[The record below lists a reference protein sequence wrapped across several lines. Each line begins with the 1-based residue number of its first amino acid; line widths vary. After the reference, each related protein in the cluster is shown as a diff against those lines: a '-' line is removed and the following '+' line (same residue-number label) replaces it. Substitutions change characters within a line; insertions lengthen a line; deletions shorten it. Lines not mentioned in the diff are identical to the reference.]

1 MSVLNELLEYQKVDA
16 QLRKIEQEVAASEE
30 QKKYAQANKFM
41 KSAPERFEAQDRRAA
56 ELAALREDLIRR
68 AEDISKQIAEYSEL
82 EEMVEEGGDVSFYK
96 KNAQALLDRL
106 RGLRSE
112 MQKLN
117 ADIASTVE
125 EYDRFKK
132 QGAAMQKQ
140 YKEYKAKRDELVN
153 THKDEVNSLRARL
166 AEIAKKIPE
175 DTLAKY
181 QQKRKE
187 NIFPIIAPLNGNMCV
202 CGMDFPL
209 ALQERLAGGNVVEC
223 EHCRRFVYKK

>member
-1 MSVLNELLEYQKVDA
+1 
-16 QLRKIEQEVAASEE
+16 
-30 QKKYAQANKFM
+30 M

-68 AEDISKQIAEYSEL
+68 AEDITRQIAEYSEL
-82 EEMVEEGGDVSFYK
+82 DEMVEEGGDVSFYK

-106 RGLRSE
+106 RALKGE

-117 ADIASTVE
+117 SDIAATVE
-125 EYDRFKK
+125 EYERFKK

-140 YKEYKAKRDELVN
+140 YKEYKVRRDELVASRKEEAN
-153 THKDEVNSLRARL
+153 ALQARL
-166 AEIAKKIPE
+166 KEIAARIPPETLKKY
-175 DTLAKY
+175 L
-181 QQKRKE
+181 QKRKE
-187 NIFPIIAPLNGNMCV
+187 NIFPIVVPLNGSMCV

-209 ALQERLAGGNVVEC
+209 ALRDRLAGGNVVEC

>member
-16 QLRKIEQEVAASEE
+16 QMRRIEQEVAASDE
-30 QKKYAQANKFM
+30 QKKFAQANKFM

-56 ELAALREDLIRR
+56 ELAALREDLVRR
-68 AEDISKQIAEYSEL
+68 AGDISKQIAEYSEL
-82 EEMVEEGGDVSFYK
+82 DEMVEEGGDVSFYK
-96 KNAQALLDRL
+96 KNAQTLLDRL
-106 RGLRSE
+106 RALKGE

-117 ADIASTVE
+117 ADIAATVE
-125 EYDRFKK
+125 EYERFKK

-153 THKDEVNSLRARL
+153 NRKDEVNRL
-166 AEIAKKIPE
+166 KAQLKSIAEKIPAE
-175 DTLAKY
+175 TLAKY

-187 NIFPIIAPLNGNMCV
+187 NIFPIVVPLNGNMCV
-202 CGMDFPL
+202 CGMDFPI

>member
-1 MSVLNELLEYQKVDA
+1 MRSCA
-16 QLRKIEQEVAASEE
+16 KIEQEVAASEE

>member
-16 QLRKIEQEVAASEE
+16 QLRKIEQEGAASEE

-82 EEMVEEGGDVSFYK
+82 DEMVEEGGDVSFYK

>member
-16 QLRKIEQEVAASEE
+16 KLRKIEQDVASSEE

-56 ELAALREDLIRR
+56 ELAALRDGLIRR
-68 AEDISKQIAEYSEL
+68 AEDITRQIAEYSEL
-82 EEMVEEGGDVSFYK
+82 DEMVEEGGDVSFYK

-106 RGLRSE
+106 RALKGE

-117 ADIASTVE
+117 SDIAATVE
-125 EYDRFKK
+125 EYERFKK
-132 QGAAMQKQ
+132 QGVLMQKQ
-140 YKEYKAKRDELVN
+140 YKEYKAKRDELVGA
-153 THKDEVNSLRARL
+153 HKQEVSALRERL
-166 AEIAKKIPE
+166 AEIGKKIPA
-175 DTLAKY
+175 DILAKY

-187 NIFPIIAPLNGNMCV
+187 NIFPILAPLTGNMCV

-223 EHCRRFVYKK
+223 EHCRRFVYKQ

>member
-16 QLRKIEQEVAASEE
+16 KLRKIEQDVASSEE

-56 ELAALREDLIRR
+56 ELAALRDDLIRR
-68 AEDISKQIAEYSEL
+68 AEDITRQIAEYSEL
-82 EEMVEEGGDVSFYK
+82 DEMVEEGGDVSFYK

-106 RGLRSE
+106 RALKGE

-117 ADIASTVE
+117 SDIAATVE
-125 EYDRFKK
+125 EYERFKK
-132 QGAAMQKQ
+132 QGVLMQKQ
-140 YKEYKAKRDELVN
+140 YKEYKAKRDEPVSA
-153 THKDEVNSLRARL
+153 HKQEVSALRERL
-166 AEIAKKIPE
+166 AEIGKKIPA
-175 DTLAKY
+175 DILAKY
-181 QQKRKE
+181 QQKRRE
-187 NIFPIIAPLNGNMCV
+187 NIFPILAPLTGNMCV

-223 EHCRRFVYKK
+223 EHCRRFVYKQ

>member
-16 QLRKIEQEVAASEE
+16 KLRKIEQDVASSEE

-56 ELAALREDLIRR
+56 ELAALRDDLIRR
-68 AEDISKQIAEYSEL
+68 AEDITRQIAEYSEL
-82 EEMVEEGGDVSFYK
+82 DEMVEEGGDVSFYK

-106 RGLRSE
+106 RALKGE

-117 ADIASTVE
+117 SDIAATVE
-125 EYDRFKK
+125 EYERFKK
-132 QGAAMQKQ
+132 QGVLMQKQ
-140 YKEYKAKRDELVN
+140 YKEYKAKRDELVGA
-153 THKDEVNSLRARL
+153 HKQEVSALRERL
-166 AEIAKKIPE
+166 AEIGKKIPA
-175 DTLAKY
+175 DILAKY

-187 NIFPIIAPLNGNMCV
+187 NIFPIIAPLTGNMCV

-223 EHCRRFVYKK
+223 EHCRRFVYKQ

>member
-1 MSVLNELLEYQKVDA
+1 
-16 QLRKIEQEVAASEE
+16 
-30 QKKYAQANKFM
+30 
-41 KSAPERFEAQDRRAA
+41 
-56 ELAALREDLIRR
+56 
-68 AEDISKQIAEYSEL
+68 
-82 EEMVEEGGDVSFYK
+82 MVEEGGDVSFYK

>member
-16 QLRKIEQEVAASEE
+16 KLRKIEQDVASSEE

-56 ELAALREDLIRR
+56 ELAALRDGLIRR
-68 AEDISKQIAEYSEL
+68 AEDITRQIAEYSEL
-82 EEMVEEGGDVSFYK
+82 DEMVEEGGDVSFYK

-106 RGLRSE
+106 RALKGE

-117 ADIASTVE
+117 SDIAATVE
-125 EYDRFKK
+125 EYERFKK
-132 QGAAMQKQ
+132 QGVLMQKQ
-140 YKEYKAKRDELVN
+140 YKEYKAKRDELVGA
-153 THKDEVNSLRARL
+153 HKQEVSALRERL
-166 AEIAKKIPE
+166 AEIGKKIPA
-175 DTLAKY
+175 DILAKY

-187 NIFPIIAPLNGNMCV
+187 NIFPIIAPLTGNMCV

-223 EHCRRFVYKK
+223 EHCRRFVYKQ

>member
-1 MSVLNELLEYQKVDA
+1 MSVLSELLEYQNVDA
-16 QLRKIEQEVAASEE
+16 QLRKIEQEVSASEE
-30 QKKYAQANKFM
+30 QKKFAQANKFM
-41 KSAPERFEAQDRRAA
+41 KSAPERFEAQDKRAV
-56 ELAALREDLIRR
+56 ELAALRDDLVRR
-68 AEDISKQIAEYSEL
+68 AEDISRQIAEYSEL
-82 EEMVEEGGDVSFYK
+82 DEMVEEGGDVSFYK

-106 RGLRSE
+106 RALKGE

-117 ADIASTVE
+117 ADIAATVE
-125 EYDRFKK
+125 EYERFKN

-153 THKDEVNSLRARL
+153 ARKDEVNALRTRL
-166 AEIAKKIPE
+166 TEIGKKIPAE
-175 DTLAKY
+175 TLAKY

-187 NIFPIIAPLNGNMCV
+187 NIFPIIAPLNGNMCI

>member
-16 QLRKIEQEVAASEE
+16 QLRKIEQEVAAREK

-82 EEMVEEGGDVSFYK
+82 DEMVEEGGDVSFYK

>member
-16 QLRKIEQEVAASEE
+16 QMRRIEQEVAASDE
-30 QKKYAQANKFM
+30 QKKFAQANKFM

-56 ELAALREDLIRR
+56 ELAALREDLVRR

-82 EEMVEEGGDVSFYK
+82 DEMVEEGGDVSFYK
-96 KNAQALLDRL
+96 KNAQTLLDRL
-106 RGLRSE
+106 RALKGE
-112 MQKLN
+112 IQKLN
-117 ADIASTVE
+117 ADIAATVE
-125 EYDRFKK
+125 EYERFKK

-153 THKDEVNSLRARL
+153 NRKDEVNRL
-166 AEIAKKIPE
+166 KAQLKSIAEKIPAE
-175 DTLAKY
+175 TLAKY

-187 NIFPIIAPLNGNMCV
+187 NIFPIVVPLNGNMCV
-202 CGMDFPL
+202 CGMDFPI

>member
-175 DTLAKY
+175 DILAKY

>member
-153 THKDEVNSLRARL
+153 THKDEVNSLRAHL

>member
-82 EEMVEEGGDVSFYK
+82 DEMVEEGGDVSFYK

-117 ADIASTVE
+117 AEIASTVE

>member
-1 MSVLNELLEYQKVDA
+1 MSILNELLEYQKVDA
-16 QLRKIEQEVAASEE
+16 KLRKIEQDVASSEE

-56 ELAALREDLIRR
+56 ELAALRDGLIRR
-68 AEDISKQIAEYSEL
+68 AEDITRQIAEYSEL
-82 EEMVEEGGDVSFYK
+82 DEMVEEGGDVSFYK

-106 RGLRSE
+106 RALKGE

-117 ADIASTVE
+117 SDIAATVE
-125 EYDRFKK
+125 EYERFKK
-132 QGAAMQKQ
+132 QGVLMQKQ
-140 YKEYKAKRDELVN
+140 YKEYKAKRDELVGA
-153 THKDEVNSLRARL
+153 HKQEVSALRERL
-166 AEIAKKIPE
+166 AEIGKKIPA
-175 DTLAKY
+175 DILAKY

-187 NIFPIIAPLNGNMCV
+187 NIFPILAPLTGNMCV

-223 EHCRRFVYKK
+223 EHCRRFVYKQ

>member
-1 MSVLNELLEYQKVDA
+1 MSVLSELLEYQTVDA
-16 QLRKIEQEVAASEE
+16 QLRKIEQEVSSSEE
-30 QKKYAQANKFM
+30 NKKYAQANKFM

-68 AEDISKQIAEYSEL
+68 AEDITRQIAEYSEL
-82 EEMVEEGGDVSFYK
+82 DEMVEEGGDVSFYK

-106 RGLRSE
+106 RALKGE

-117 ADIASTVE
+117 SDIAATVE
-125 EYDRFKK
+125 EYERFKK

-140 YKEYKAKRDELVN
+140 YKEYKVRRDELVASRKEEAN
-153 THKDEVNSLRARL
+153 ALQAHLK
-166 AEIAKKIPE
+166 EIAARIPPETLKKY
-175 DTLAKY
+175 L
-181 QQKRKE
+181 QKRKE
-187 NIFPIIAPLNGNMCV
+187 NIFPIVVPLNGSMCV

-209 ALQERLAGGNVVEC
+209 ALRDRLAGGNVVEC

>member
-153 THKDEVNSLRARL
+153 NRKDEVNRL
-166 AEIAKKIPE
+166 KAQLKSIAEKIPAE
-175 DTLAKY
+175 TLAKY

-187 NIFPIIAPLNGNMCV
+187 NIFPIVVPLNGNMCV

-209 ALQERLAGGNVVEC
+209 AQQGRLAGGNVVEC
-223 EHCRRFVYKK
+223 EHCRRFVYKA

>member
-16 QLRKIEQEVAASEE
+16 QMRRIEQEVAASDE
-30 QKKYAQANKFM
+30 QKKFAQANKFM

-56 ELAALREDLIRR
+56 ELAALREDLARR

-82 EEMVEEGGDVSFYK
+82 DEMVEEGGDVSFYK
-96 KNAQALLDRL
+96 KNAQTLLDRL
-106 RGLRSE
+106 RALKGE

-117 ADIASTVE
+117 ADIAATVE
-125 EYDRFKK
+125 EYERFKK

-140 YKEYKAKRDELVN
+140 YREYKAKRDELVN
-153 THKDEVNSLRARL
+153 NRKDEVNRL
-166 AEIAKKIPE
+166 KAQLKSIAEKIPAE
-175 DTLAKY
+175 TLAKY

-187 NIFPIIAPLNGNMCV
+187 NIFPIVVPLNGNMCV
-202 CGMDFPL
+202 CGMDFPI

>member
-82 EEMVEEGGDVSFYK
+82 DEMVEEGGDVSFYK

-140 YKEYKAKRDELVN
+140 YKENKTQARPHRRYPRPRAERESR
-153 THKDEVNSLRARL
+153 THPPQAAHTERRA
-166 AEIAKKIPE
+166 
-175 DTLAKY
+175 
-181 QQKRKE
+181 
-187 NIFPIIAPLNGNMCV
+187 
-202 CGMDFPL
+202 
-209 ALQERLAGGNVVEC
+209 
-223 EHCRRFVYKK
+223 

>member
-16 QLRKIEQEVAASEE
+16 QMRRIEQEVAASDE
-30 QKKYAQANKFM
+30 QKKFAQANKFM

-56 ELAALREDLIRR
+56 ELAALH
-68 AEDISKQIAEYSEL
+68 SEL
-82 EEMVEEGGDVSFYK
+82 DEMVEEGGDVSFYK
-96 KNAQALLDRL
+96 KNAQTRLARL
-106 RGLRSE
+106 RALKGE

-117 ADIASTVE
+117 ADIAATVE
-125 EYDRFKK
+125 EYERFKK

-153 THKDEVNSLRARL
+153 NRKDEVNRL
-166 AEIAKKIPE
+166 KAQLKSIAEKIPAE
-175 DTLAKY
+175 TLAKY

-187 NIFPIIAPLNGNMCV
+187 NIFPIVVPLNGNMCV
-202 CGMDFPL
+202 CGMDFPI

>member
-16 QLRKIEQEVAASEE
+16 QMRRIEQEVAASDE
-30 QKKYAQANKFM
+30 QKKFAQANKFM

-56 ELAALREDLIRR
+56 ELAALREDLVRR

-82 EEMVEEGGDVSFYK
+82 DEMVEEGGDVSFYK
-96 KNAQALLDRL
+96 KNAQTLLDRL
-106 RGLRSE
+106 RALKGE

-117 ADIASTVE
+117 ADIAATVE
-125 EYDRFKK
+125 EYERFKK

-153 THKDEVNSLRARL
+153 NRKDEVNRL
-166 AEIAKKIPE
+166 KAQLKSIAEKIPAE
-175 DTLAKY
+175 TLAKY
-181 QQKRKE
+181 QQKHKE
-187 NIFPIIAPLNGNMCV
+187 NIFPIVVPLNGNMCV
-202 CGMDFPL
+202 CGMDFPI

>member
-223 EHCRRFVYKK
+223 ELCRRFVYKK

>member
-1 MSVLNELLEYQKVDA
+1 
-16 QLRKIEQEVAASEE
+16 
-30 QKKYAQANKFM
+30 M

-56 ELAALREDLIRR
+56 ELAALREDLVRR

-82 EEMVEEGGDVSFYK
+82 DEMVEEGGDVSFYK
-96 KNAQALLDRL
+96 KNAQTLLDRL
-106 RGLRSE
+106 RALKGE

-117 ADIASTVE
+117 ADIAATVE
-125 EYDRFKK
+125 EYERFKK

-153 THKDEVNSLRARL
+153 NRKDEVNRL
-166 AEIAKKIPE
+166 KAQLKSIAEKIPAE
-175 DTLAKY
+175 TLAKY

-187 NIFPIIAPLNGNMCV
+187 NIFPIVVPLNGNMCV
-202 CGMDFPL
+202 CGMDFPI

>member
-96 KNAQALLDRL
+96 KNAQALLNRL

>member
-140 YKEYKAKRDELVN
+140 YKEYKANRDELVN

>member
-16 QLRKIEQEVAASEE
+16 QMRRIEQEVAASDE
-30 QKKYAQANKFM
+30 QKKFAQANKFM

-56 ELAALREDLIRR
+56 ELAALREDLVRR

-82 EEMVEEGGDVSFYK
+82 DEMVEEGGDVSFYK
-96 KNAQALLDRL
+96 KNAQTLLDRL
-106 RGLRSE
+106 RALKGE

-117 ADIASTVE
+117 ADIAATVE
-125 EYDRFKK
+125 EYERFKK

-153 THKDEVNSLRARL
+153 DRKDEVNRL
-166 AEIAKKIPE
+166 KAQLKSIAEKIPAE
-175 DTLAKY
+175 TLAKY

-187 NIFPIIAPLNGNMCV
+187 NIFPIVVPLNGNMCV
-202 CGMDFPL
+202 CGMDFPI

>member
-16 QLRKIEQEVAASEE
+16 QLRKIEQEVAASEK

-82 EEMVEEGGDVSFYK
+82 DEMVEEGGDVSFYK

-153 THKDEVNSLRARL
+153 THKNEVNSLRARL

>member
-132 QGAAMQKQ
+132 PGAAMQKQ

-187 NIFPIIAPLNGNMCV
+187 NIFPISAPLNGNMCV

>member
-82 EEMVEEGGDVSFYK
+82 DEMVEEGGDVSFYK

-202 CGMDFPL
+202 CGIDFPL